1 MKKIHIFEI
10 FLTANHVSEESWL
23 AFFNTI
29 AKLNGYFHPF
39 DVYATTSKNE
49 VRFFLVTTSIIPP
62 ILNSLGDFLIQEIES
77 EKEPFVLPAL
87 FPFSIVTNKE
97 KNLLDIFDKVES
109 RNGKTLSMVQMHFFA
124 FAKDHFFTKTYLY
137 FQSGP
142 KAPFRRKRAFFAIPH
157 FFFSIDFSV
166 YNRFFYRKNATEYLD
181 IQKTLALFQSSPEHA
196 LFHVHTFPYLPK
208 TYYLNSYSYDIRNHS
223 VVIGSSG
230 TGKSKFVASFI
241 REILQSPDTLTRSKV
256 VVIDPH
262 ASLEQ
267 DIGGL
272 ANTCVLD
279 FQDVQTSSNL
289 FLQKSGQDLIASV
302 ELMLSLFQTLMQDQY
317 NPKLE
322 RVLRHAI
329 HLLETCHLL
338 NFSNLRKLLFDL
350 DFRTRLL
357 TQKQEQLPDSVV
369 HFFATDF
376 NELKSKSY
384 SEAIAPILAFLDEME
399 LLPAFQESTD
409 LPQIRDIISQHDLT
423 VFSLDQ
429 ATLGQK
435 VTKTI
440 SGLVMQ
446 QIWEFAKAHTYP
458 EPLVLVV
465 DEVSVIE
472 NPILARLLSE
482 ARKYNLSVVLI
493 QQYFSQITEEL
504 RKSIF
509 ANVPNFYVFRVSKSD
524 ALLLE
529 NNLQMEV
536 AVHNSYKIRLKLL
549 TELKNRECIVRISKN
564 GVLLPAFKA
573 QTLDYVPQP
582 RKKQIQV
589 LTSVPLPFQF
599 VDTEVSFGEEIPFSI
614 DASSDTLREIM
625 QSQSSGRKQVM
636 LHG

>member
-1 MKKIHIFEI
+1 MKKTHTFEI
-10 FLTANHVSEESWL
+10 FLTSNHVTEESWL
-23 AFFNTI
+23 AFLNTV
-29 AKLNGYFHPF
+29 AKLNGYFHSF
-39 DVYATTSKNE
+39 DVYATTTKNE
-49 VRFFLVTTSIIPP
+49 VRFFLVTTCIIPP
-62 ILNSLGDFLIQEIES
+62 ILNSLGDFLIQEIEV
-77 EKEPFVLPAL
+77 ENAPFELPAL
-87 FPFSIVTNKE
+87 FPFLFITNKE
-97 KNLLDIFDKVES
+97 KNLLDVFDKVES
-109 RNGKTLSMVQMHFFA
+109 RNGKTLSMVQMHFLP
-124 FAKDHFFTKTYLY
+124 FAKDHFWTKTYTY
-137 FQSGP
+137 FRSGP

-166 YNRFFYRKNATEYLD
+166 YNRFFYRKNANEYLD
-181 IQKTLALFQSSPEHA
+181 IQKTLPVFQSSSDHA
-196 LFHVHTFPYLPK
+196 LLRVNTFPYLPEE
-208 TYYLNSYSYDIRNHS
+208 YYLSPYSYDARTHS
-223 VVIGSSG
+223 IIIGSSG
-230 TGKSKFVASFI
+230 TGKSKFASAFI
-241 REILQSPDTLTRSKV
+241 RQILQNPDLSTQAKV

-272 ANTCVLD
+272 PDTCVLD
-279 FQDVQTSSNL
+279 FKDTQNSANL
-289 FLQKSGQDLIASV
+289 FLQKNGQDLIASV

-322 RVLRHAI
+322 RVLRHSI
-329 HLLETCHLL
+329 HLLETCQLL
-338 NFSNLRKLLFDL
+338 NFSNLRKLLLDM
-350 DFRTRLL
+350 DFRNRLL
-357 TQKQEQLPDSVV
+357 TQKQEELPESVI

-384 SEAIAPILAFLDEME
+384 TEAISPILAFLDEIE
-399 LLPAFQESTD
+399 LLPAFQESQE
-409 LPQIRDIISQHDLT
+409 LAQIQEKIHEHDLT
-423 VFSLDQ
+423 IFSLDQ
-429 ATLGQK
+429 ASLGQK

-446 QIWEFAKAHTYP
+446 QIWELAKSHTYAQP
-458 EPLVLVV
+458 IILVI

-509 ANVPNFYVFRVSKSD
+509 ANVSNFYVFRVSKSD

-529 NNLQMEV
+529 NNLQMEI
-536 AVHNSYKIRLKLL
+536 AVHNSYKVRLKLL
-549 TELKNRECIVRISKN
+549 TELKNRECIVRISQN

-573 QTLDYVPQP
+573 RTLDFVPQP
-582 RKKQIQV
+582 RKKHLQIV
-589 LTSVPLPFQF
+589 SGSLPFQF
-599 VDTEVSFGEEIPFSI
+599 VDTEVTLEEEKPFSI
-614 DASSDTLREIM
+614 DASPDTLRDIM

>member
-1 MKKIHIFEI
+1 MKHTHIFEI
-10 FLTANHVSEESWL
+10 FLTTNHVSEESWL
-23 AFFNTI
+23 AFLNTVS
-29 AKLNGYFHPF
+29 KLNGYFHPF
-39 DVYATTSKNE
+39 DVYATIVKNE
-49 VRFFLVTTSIIPP
+49 VRFFLVTSSIIPP
-62 ILNSLGDFLIQEIES
+62 ILNSLGDFLLQEIEP

-87 FPFSIVTNKE
+87 FPFYMVTNRE
-97 KNLLDIFDKVES
+97 KNLLDVFDKVES
-109 RNGKTLSMVQMHFFA
+109 RNSKALSMVQMHFWA
-124 FAKDHFFTKTYLY
+124 FAKDRFFTKTYVY

-142 KAPFRRKRAFFAIPH
+142 KAPFRKKRAFLALPH
-157 FFFSIDFSV
+157 FFFSIDFSI
-166 YNRFFYRKNATEYLD
+166 YNRFFYRKNANEYLD
-181 IQKTLALFQSSPEHA
+181 IQKTLPVFQSSQENA
-196 LFHVHTFPYLPK
+196 LLRVNTFPYLPEE
-208 TYYLNSYSYDIRNHS
+208 YYLSSYAYDARNHS
-223 VVIGSSG
+223 IIIGSSG
-230 TGKSKFVASFI
+230 TGKSKFASAFI
-241 REILQSPDTLTRSKV
+241 ANLLQNPDFTTQSKV

-272 ANTCVLD
+272 KNTCVLD
-279 FQDVQTSSNL
+279 FKDAENSANL

-322 RVLRHAI
+322 RVLRHGI

-338 NFSNLRKLLFDL
+338 NFSNLRKLVFDL
-350 DFRTRLL
+350 DFRTHLI
-357 TQKQEQLPDSVV
+357 TENQEILPDSVV

-399 LLPAFQESTD
+399 LLPAFQETQE
-409 LPQIRDIISQHDLT
+409 LPQIQDKIREHDLT
-423 VFSLDQ
+423 IFSLDQ
-429 ATLGQK
+429 ASLGQK

-446 QIWEFAKAHTYP
+446 QIWELVKSHTYV
-458 EPLVLVV
+458 EPIVLVI

-482 ARKYNLSVVLI
+482 ARKYNLSVMLI
-493 QQYFSQITEEL
+493 QQYFSQITEDL

-509 ANVPNFYVFRVSKSD
+509 ANVSNYYVFRVSKSD

-536 AVHNSYKIRLKLL
+536 AVHNSYKVRLKLL
-549 TELKNRECIVRISKN
+549 TELKNRECIVRLCQN

-573 QTLDYVPQP
+573 KTLDFVSVP
-582 RKKQIQV
+582 RKKHIQV
-589 LTSVPLPFQF
+589 LTSTPLPFQF
-599 VDTEVSFGEEIPFSI
+599 VDAKVMEEEEISFSI
-614 DASSDTLREIM
+614 DASSDTLRDIM
-625 QSQSSGRKQVM
+625 QSQSSGRKQVI